1 METPLTQN
9 IGPGKSPPNMA
20 EYEANGGYRA
30 ARMVLLEKRPD
41 EVLEELKASNLRGR
55 GGAGFPTAMKWSF
68 VPMAKPETLDSK
80 DEEIGPKYLVVN
92 ADEMEPGTF
101 KDRLLM
107 EGDPHQLIEGIIIS
121 AYTIQAETAYIFI
134 RGEYTLSAV
143 LLNEAIRECHQ
154 AGLLGENI
162 LHSRFNLQIHVHT
175 SAGRYICGE
184 ETALLNSLEGKRATP
199 RAKPPFPQ
207 VSGLWG
213 RPTVVNNVETICN
226 IPHIIKN
233 GADWYKS
240 LSPSEDAGTKIF
252 GVSGRVNN
260 PGAWELPMGTPAREI
275 IENYAGGMCDGYQLK
290 GFLPGGGST
299 NFLIDQHLDLHMDFN
314 TIGHAGSRLGTGTMI
329 ILDDKTCPVGM
340 IRNLEHFFAQE
351 SCGWCTPC
359 RDGLPWVEQILV
371 DIEAGR
377 GRPEDLE
384 VLKDAVYALGPGH
397 TFCAHAPGAMGP
409 LESGLHYFEDDFKAH
424 IQGKCCPWA

>member
-9 IGPGKSPPNMA
+9 IGPDKTPPNLQQ
-20 EYEANGGYRA
+20 YRANGGYRA
-30 ARMVLLEKRPD
+30 AHKALLEMESGD
-41 EVLEELKASNLRGR
+41 ILQLLQDADLRGR
-55 GGAGFPTAMKWSF
+55 GGAGFPTGMKWSF
-68 VPMAKPETLDSK
+68 VPMYKER
-80 DEEIGPKYLVVN
+80 EELERRPKYLVVN

-121 AYTIQAETAYIFI
+121 AYTLQAETAYIFI
-134 RGEYTLSAV
+134 RGEYTRSAE
-143 LLNEAIRECHQ
+143 LLNRAIAECREQ
-154 AGLLGENI
+154 GLLGNNI
-162 LHSRFNLQIHVHT
+162 MHSRFSLDIFVHT

-226 IPHIIKN
+226 VPHIVN
-233 GADWYKS
+233 WGADWYKGLS
-240 LSPSEDAGTKIF
+240 LTEDAGTKVF
-252 GVSGRVNN
+252 GVSGRVKN
-260 PGAWELPMGTPAREI
+260 PGAWELPLGTPVREI
-275 IENYAGGMCDGYQLK
+275 IEKYAGGMQDGYKLR

-299 NFLIDQHLDLHMDFN
+299 NFLIEEHLDLHMDY
-314 TIGHAGSRLGTGTMI
+314 TSIGKAGSRLGTGTMI

-340 IRNLEHFFAQE
+340 VRNLEHFFAQE

-359 RDGLPWVEQILV
+359 RDGLPWVEHILT
-371 DIEAGR
+371 EFEHGR
-377 GRPEDLE
+377 GETEDMDILTRHTH
-384 VLKDAVYALGPGH
+384 LLGPGN

-409 LESGLHYFEDDFKAH
+409 LESALRYFREDFEAH
-424 IQGKCCPWA
+424 IHGKACPWKRDHG

>member
-9 IGPGKSPPNMA
+9 IGPGKTPPTLA
-20 EYEANGGYRA
+20 EYKANDGYRA
-30 ARMVLLEKRPD
+30 TRLALLEKRPD
-41 EVLEELKASNLRGR
+41 ELLALLKESNLRGR

-68 VPMAKPETLDSK
+68 VPMDK
-80 DEEIGPKYLVVN
+80 DAGLKYLIVN
-92 ADEMEPGTF
+92 ADEMEPGAF

-107 EGDPHQLIEGIIIS
+107 EGDPHQLIEGIILS
-121 AYTIQAETAYIFI
+121 AYIIQAEVAYIFI
-134 RGEYTLSAV
+134 RGEYTLCAERLAEAV
-143 LLNEAIRECHQ
+143 DECRT
-154 AGLLGENI
+154 AGLLGKNI
-162 LHSRFNLQIHVHT
+162 MDSQFNLEIHVHT
-175 SAGRYICGE
+175 GAGRYICGE
-184 ETALLNSLEGKRATP
+184 ETALLNSLEGRRAIP

-233 GADWYKS
+233 GAAWFKG
-240 LSPSEDAGTKIF
+240 LSISKDAGTKIF
-252 GVSGRVNN
+252 GISGRVNN
-260 PGAWELPMGTPAREI
+260 PGAWELPMGTTAREI
-275 IENYAGGMCDGYQLK
+275 LENYAGGMCDGYKLK

-299 NFLIDQHLDLHMDFN
+299 NFLIEEHLDLQMDFD
-314 TIGHAGSRLGTGTMI
+314 TIGQAGSRLGTGTMI

-340 IRNLEHFFAQE
+340 VRNLEHFFAQE

-371 DIEAGR
+371 AMEAGQ
-377 GRPEDLE
+377 GRTKDLE
-384 VLKDAVYALGPGH
+384 ILNNAVVALGPGH

-409 LESGLHYFEDDFKAH
+409 LESALRYFADDFMQH
-424 IQGKCCPWA
+424 IHGKCCPWG